1 MICKKLKTCCDVTEI
16 VYVAINHQLV
26 IGACILSNVDAKF
39 DANRGKIAKVT
50 KTILYIE
57 ETNDVNG

>member
-1 MICKKLKTCCDVTEI
+1 M
-16 VYVAINHQLV
+16 YVAINHQLV

-39 DANRGKIAKVT
+39 DANFGKIAKVT